1 MCHASKPYYSQSC
14 NVDGCPGYKDEI
26 VHAISHY
33 ANESPVITRYLT
45 RDWLLL
51 LPDDAKCLVEEY
63 LLRKNTTI
71 EQVAGRIEA
80 GQPLDEI
87 GIWACAK
94 RTRVNVTIHH
104 AQGTWTSTS
113 GASHHN
119 PVQAL
124 MLSGDG
130 GLYGK

>member
-1 MCHASKPYYSQSC
+1 M
-14 NVDGCPGYKDEI
+14 VDGCPGYEDEV

-33 ANESPVITRYLT
+33 AQEEPFMTRLLT
-45 RDWLLL
+45 RDWLLMM
-51 LPDDAKCLVEEY
+51 PEEAKVLVQEY
-63 LLRKNTTI
+63 LAANNTSI

-80 GQPLDEI
+80 GERLDEI

-104 AQGTWTSTS
+104 QGGTWVSVA

-119 PVQAL
+119 PVQVL
-124 MLSGDG
+124 MLAGAG